1 MPRRMESTGLNGA
14 VQSIFKAVPGQS
26 CSDRLRWILVFTC
39 RNSFGAAE
47 VKPLAAQTS
56 TATEEIE
63 AIALL
68 VYASRK
74 MQSVTAIVVTAIQD
88 IITKIVQMIL
98 TSSEVA
104 AADKM
109 PGRHWPAVGYCW

>member
-1 MPRRMESTGLNGA
+1 M
-14 VQSIFKAVPGQS
+14 
-26 CSDRLRWILVFTC
+26 
-39 RNSFGAAE
+39 
-47 VKPLAAQTS
+47 AAQTS